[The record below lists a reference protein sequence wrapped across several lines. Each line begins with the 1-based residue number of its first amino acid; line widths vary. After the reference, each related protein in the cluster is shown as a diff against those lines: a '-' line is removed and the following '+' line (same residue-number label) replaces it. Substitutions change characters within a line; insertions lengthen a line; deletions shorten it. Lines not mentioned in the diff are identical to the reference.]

1 MFFIFIISIL
11 IFLLKKII
19 KIESYKIPK
28 KILFLIPIYLIS
40 FYIWFKN
47 PEIRLG
53 YGPLVTITSISITLV
68 MYFQVFEKYFIKY
81 SKMIVAFL
89 IVTLALKNINNINLI
104 NNNEEKYSRNYLHI
118 KIIDNNLEIYSP
130 DENNF
135 CYDFEKICVIEKNNK
150 YKIEEYYNYYLFLR
164 S

>member
-1 MFFIFIISIL
+1 
-11 IFLLKKII
+11 
-19 KIESYKIPK
+19 
-28 KILFLIPIYLIS
+28 
-40 FYIWFKN
+40 
-47 PEIRLG
+47 
-53 YGPLVTITSISITLV
+53 

-89 IVTLALKNINNINLI
+89 IVALALKNINNINLI

-150 YKIEEYYNYYLFLR
+150 YKIEKYYNYYLFLR